1 MRITLLVNAL
11 KETLEIVLPVEL
23 FDVMD
28 KTIKLTGFKSRENL
42 AEVAVRRFL
51 DRYRTLLKSADQE
64 PNPMPKDALAGGK
77 ESMTMQEWLGMDKN
91 SLKNRKRIRATMAR
105 SKIQWGLRG
114 NGSVSH
120 LISKVQLERST

>member
-1 MRITLLVNAL
+1 LVNAL

-51 DRYRTLLKSADQE
+51 DRYRTLLVSADQE

-91 SLKNRKRIRATMAR
+91 SLKNRKRMRAAMMR

-114 NGSVSH
+114 NGGVSH